1 MYKKNGRISERHAAI
16 LVKKSTSRFRHI
28 FTELTGYTF
37 QAVRLR
43 IKLSCGAELLI
54 KTMLSISQISDL
66 VGYSTRANFE
76 RAFTD
81 VFAITP
87 TQYRSNH
94 TRKK

>member
-1 MYKKNGRISERHAAI
+1 MYAKNGRLSERHAAI
-16 LVKKSTSRFRHI
+16 LVNKSESRFRHI
-28 FTELTGYTF
+28 FSELTGYTF